1 MTINNEIESIIN
13 QHESVIEFS
22 VVGLPDEKWGE
33 KIVAVIVLKPDT
45 SINAQ
50 EIRLYCKKHLL
61 DWKCAKE
68 VIFLNEL
75 PRNKMGK
82 VLKGEIKKLFY
93 SAQGRVNIVSYQ
105 SLN

>member
-13 QHESVIEFS
+13 QHESAIESS

-33 KIVAVIVLKPDT
+33 KIVAIIVLKPDT
-45 SINAQ
+45 FTTAQ
-50 EIRLYCKKHLL
+50 EIRIYCKIHLL
-61 DWKCAKE
+61 DWKCPKE

-82 VLKGEIKKLFY
+82 VLEEEIKKLFY
-93 SAQGRVNIVSYQ
+93 SAQD
-105 SLN
+105 